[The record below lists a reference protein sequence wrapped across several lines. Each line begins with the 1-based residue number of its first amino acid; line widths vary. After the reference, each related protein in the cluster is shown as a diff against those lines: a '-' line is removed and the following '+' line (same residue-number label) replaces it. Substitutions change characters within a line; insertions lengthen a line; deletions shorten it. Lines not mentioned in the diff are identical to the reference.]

1 MLYFKE
7 RNSNSSV
14 AQFGHAVSLLDIV
27 CDTLSF
33 VAIDMAYKLKY
44 KDTDKKE
51 DAYILLE
58 DTILDMDDIK
68 ILGIFIHTNMYEKLS
83 ISTDGSFYDEQHN
96 FVETPK
102 GFTIDI
108 EDQFAKELLIPINNL
123 MVKTNYNI
131 SIKMVSKYIHNWIKS
146 LDNETLINLMDIVKL
161 ITIDSGIYLS

>member
-7 RNSNSSV
+7 RNSNSSF

-27 CDTLSF
+27 CDTLAF
-33 VAIDMAYKLKY
+33 IAIDMAYKLKY

-51 DAYILLE
+51 AYILLE

-83 ISTDGSFYDEQHN
+83 ISTDGSFYDEQHT
-96 FVETPK
+96 FIETPK

-131 SIKMVSKYIHNWIKS
+131 SIKMVGKYIHNWIKS

>member
-7 RNSNSSV
+7 RNSNSSNV
-14 AQFGHAVSLLDIV
+14 QFGHVVSLLDIV
-27 CDTLSF
+27 CDTLAF
-33 VAIDMAYKLKY
+33 IAIDMAYKLKY

-51 DAYILLE
+51 AYILLE

-68 ILGIFIHTNMYEKLS
+68 ILGIFIHTNMYEKLN
-83 ISTDGSFYDEQHN
+83 ISTDGSFYDEQHT

-108 EDQFAKELLIPINNL
+108 EDQFAKELFIPINNL
-123 MVKTNYNI
+123 MIKTNYNI